1 MNDPTRL
8 LEAGDEFERALLDSA
23 RRDRASERAKV
34 RALTTFG
41 ALGLQL
47 TASTAAASPS
57 AFAAAASSGVLASSA
72 PALTTVAFA
81 KWLGTGMILGTLSA
95 GSVYAIRTESNG
107 TTVPYAATSTV
118 PVTVSPALERTAQT
132 AAPEP
137 RPDAVAREP
146 HAVSHELDSVSAND
160 PSARTP
166 PGPAASNG
174 AFPLDTPDSH
184 LRAEL
189 AALDRAR
196 RALRGGNPAV
206 ALQELARYEARFPR
220 GALLQE
226 ATLLAVEAR
235 LEAGDTSGA
244 RAVAAR
250 VLTVDTTS
258 PHARR
263 LQALLSKKGTP

>member
-47 TASTAAASPS
+47 AASTAAASPS
-57 AFAAAASSGVLASSA
+57 AFAAAASSGALAS
-72 PALTTVAFA
+72 PALPAVAFA
-81 KWLGTGMILGTLSA
+81 KWLGTGMILGTVSA
-95 GSVYAIRTESNG
+95 GSVYAIQIESSG
-107 TTVPYAATSTV
+107 TTVPHAATPTA
-118 PVTVSPALERTAQT
+118 PATASPALERTPQT

-137 RPDAVAREP
+137 RPDVVAGEP
-146 HAVSHELDSVSAND
+146 HAASDSASASD
-160 PSARTP
+160 PAAPTP

-196 RALRGGNPAV
+196 RSLRGGNPAV
-206 ALQELARYEARFPR
+206 ALEELARYESRFPR
-220 GALLQE
+220 GALFQE

-235 LEAGDTSGA
+235 LEAGDVNGA

-250 VLTVDTTS
+250 VLAVDTTS